1 MRSEA
6 FLRQFHDGHAGI
18 TSRVLA
24 RGGSYERLAARVCVE
39 RARVDDAETN
49 PHQLRVLDLGCG
61 DGYLLDLLAAR
72 RCDAV
77 GLDIS
82 RAELALAKRPRV
94 QARAQQLPFA
104 DGAFDAAVSHLAFM
118 LMDEP
123 ERVVAELAR
132 VLVPGGAFHAVL
144 GGGPTADGCDAFHRF
159 LALGRP
165 RGPRLGDRRAG
176 AEAGWREL
184 FAGWQLDFE
193 RWEIDLAGSLDEV
206 WAFLA
211 SSYQAHDDVRAQL
224 AAEFG
229 ERVPCTVVMWCA
241 TARSGYDARREDSTA
256 WRRPPHQK

>member
-1 MRSEA
+1 VRSEA

-39 RARVDDAETN
+39 RAQADDAQVDARR
-49 PHQLRVLDLGCG
+49 PRVLDLGCG
-61 DGYLLDLLAAR
+61 DGHLLRLLAAR
-72 RCDAV
+72 GCEVV
-77 GLDIS
+77 GVDIS
-82 RAELALAKRPRV
+82 REELALANRPRV

-104 DGAFDAAVSHLAFM
+104 DRAFDVVVSHLAFM

-159 LALGRP
+159 LALARP
-165 RGPRLGDRRAG
+165 RGPRLGDPRAKS
-176 AEAGWREL
+176 EAGWREL

-193 RWEIDLAGSLDEV
+193 RWEIDLAGPLDVV

-211 SSYQAHDDVRAQL
+211 SSYQVHDDVRAQL
-224 AAEFG
+224 AAELG

-241 TARSGYDARREDSTA
+241 TARSG
-256 WRRPPHQK
+256 